1 MVKETLN
8 NSTCMRVNNPETLKV
23 SVYERL
29 ESNNQPL
36 LMLNTCSGCLQRI
49 LFKNIV

>member
-8 NSTCMRVNNPETLKV
+8 NSTCMHVNNPETLKV

-29 ESNNQPL
+29 ESL
-36 LMLNTCSGCLQRI
+36 LMLNTCSGCLHRI